1 PFEEETV
8 EYSDG
13 GSVITYDKEPEKDI
27 EVSPETPFEEETVE
41 YSDGGSV
48 ITYDKE
54 PEKDIEVSPETP
66 LEEETVEYS
75 DKESVTTYDKEPEE
89 DIEVSPETPLEEETV
104 EYSDKESVTTYDKE
118 PEEDIEVSPE
128 TPLEE
133 ETVEYSDE
141 ESVTTYDKEPE
152 EDIEVSSETPL
163 GEESEVASDEDFVA
177 AFDKEPEEEVE
188 VVPEIPAKEEI
199 PVKEEIPAKKEPETT
214 PEPAPVI
221 KEETKEVPPKEVVI
235 IKEVEKKPNKFVRK
249 IKRTAL
255 VIVLVIALALA
266 GTMYAWTSGMNDLRD
281 DNDYLIVVVFKE
293 AEAASI
299 YHKDTGESEIIEV
312 TELEKIS
319 NRKLFFESAQKQ
331 YGVLD
336 RMIIIDVNTLR
347 KLSTDEYILYN
358 DDPEKKI
365 TRDEMYNWIIGKDFP
380 RDSIQGNDSP
390 SVVNANMLK
399 SWLDHYEEKLFG
411 DWGGYTIKVVL
422 NGYRSEK
429 IIIYPGNSALYILKY
444 VAVEKIFFPV

>member
-1 PFEEETV
+1 MNEKDNETSQDSGEEPEKPGSKPIPENEEDLPEEETV
-8 EYSDG
+8 
-13 GSVITYDKEPEKDI
+13 V
-27 EVSPETPFEEETVE
+27 V
-41 YSDGGSV
+41 
-48 ITYDKE
+48 
-54 PEKDIEVSPETP
+54 
-66 LEEETVEYS
+66 
-75 DKESVTTYDKEPEE
+75 
-89 DIEVSPETPLEEETV
+89 
-104 EYSDKESVTTYDKE
+104 
-118 PEEDIEVSPE
+118 
-128 TPLEE
+128 
-133 ETVEYSDE
+133 SDE
-141 ESVTTYDKEPE
+141 ES
-152 EDIEVSSETPL
+152 
-163 GEESEVASDEDFVA
+163 VA

-188 VVPEIPAKEEI
+188 VEPETSGEEELFATSEEESVTASDNELEEEVEVEPETSGEEEPLATSEEESVAAFDKEPEEDIEVSPEIPAEEEI
-199 PVKEEIPAKKEPETT
+199 PVKEEIPVTKEPETT

-221 KEETKEVPPKEVVI
+221 KEEPKEAPPKEVVI

-319 NRKLFFESAQKQ
+319 NHKLFFESAQKQ

-336 RMIIIDVNTLR
+336 RMIIIDVDTLR

-365 TRDEMYNWIIGKDFP
+365 TGDEMYNWIIGKDFP

-411 DWGGYTIKVVL
+411 NWGSYTIKVVL
-422 NGYRSEK
+422 NGYRSEEEK
-429 IIIYPGNSALYILKY
+429 IIIYPGNSALSILKY
-444 VAVEKIFFPV
+444 VPIERILLPM